1 MKTTHWLL
9 NRQVLSALLA
19 APMLLSATAFAD
31 EAAPAA
37 VEAAAPAAEPAKEP
51 ASPWTLSANIN
62 FTSDYYARGVSQ
74 SWHMPAVQGGFDVS
88 HASGFYAGVWGSSI
102 SERTYVGGQTEFD
115 FYGGYNG
122 TISAVEGLG
131 YTVGVIGYIYPGG
144 GWDEYQYLTN
154 SLANGGTGVDNNP
167 ANGGRK
173 TNEDF
178 NTWEAN
184 FGLSYKW
191 VSAKV
196 SYTLTDWYGANK
208 TTGWTEDSD
217 GSLYYE
223 LNALVPLPVW
233 GLNLIAHVG
242 RLDVKGELS
251 SDPLY
256 ANANANAFGIVES
269 KADMTD
275 WKIGLSKAFEIA
287 GAAGYNASLVYV
299 GGSNGGNNGYWGTR
313 GYGGSSFTLTPGSK
327 DLTDDRVVLTVGR
340 SF

>member
-37 VEAAAPAAEPAKEP
+37 VEAAAPAAPAEP

-88 HASGFYAGVWGSSI
+88 HSSGFYAGVWGSSI

-144 GWDEYQYLTN
+144 GWDEYQFLTDAQGN
-154 SLANGGTGVDNNP
+154 KGIGNEV
-167 ANGGRK
+167 
-173 TNEDF
+173 NEDF

-196 SYTLTDWYGANK
+196 SYTLTDWYGASK
-208 TTGWTEDSD
+208 DTGWSESTD

-242 RLDVKGELS
+242 RLDVQGQLS
-251 SDPLY
+251 LDPNF
-256 ANANANAFGIVES
+256 ANANLNADGVIVER

-275 WKIGLSKAFEIA
+275 WKIGLSKSFEIA

-299 GGSNGGNNGYWGTR
+299 GGSNGGSSGYWGTK
-313 GYGGSSFTLTPGSK
+313 GYGGSSFTTTPGSK

>member
-1 MKTTHWLL
+1 MKTTNWLL

-37 VEAAAPAAEPAKEP
+37 AVEAAAPAAPAEP

-74 SWHMPAVQGGFDVS
+74 SWHQPAVQGGFDVS
-88 HASGFYAGVWGSSI
+88 HSSGFYAGVWGSSI
-102 SERTYVGGQTEFD
+102 SERTYVGASTEVD

-122 TISAVEGLG
+122 TIGAVEGLG
-131 YTVGVIGYIYPGG
+131 YGVGLIGYYYPGG
-144 GWDEYQYLTN
+144 SWQDYAAL
-154 SLANGGTGVDNNP
+154 NGDAGNGIAP
-167 ANGGRK
+167 AAGAALGGG
-173 TNEDF
+173 EDF

-191 VSAKV
+191 VSAKI
-196 SYTLTDWYGANK
+196 SYTLTNWYGAEK
-208 TTGWTEDSD
+208 ETGWTEDSD

-233 GLNLIAHVG
+233 GLNLLAHVG
-242 RLDVKGELS
+242 RLDVKGQLS
-251 SDPLY
+251 LDPDFAA
-256 ANANANAFGIVES
+256 ANGSTIVER

-275 WKIGLSKAFEIA
+275 WKIGLSKSFEIA
-287 GAAGYNASLVYV
+287 GTPGYNASLVYV

-313 GYGGSSFTLTPGSK
+313 GYGGSSFTTTAGSK
-327 DLTDDRVVLTVGR
+327 DLTDDRIVLTVGR

>member
-1 MKTTHWLL
+1 MKTTNWLL
-9 NRQVLSALLA
+9 NRQVLCALLA

-37 VEAAAPAAEPAKEP
+37 AVEASAPAPEAAKEP

-74 SWHMPAVQGGFDVS
+74 SWHQPAVQGGFDVS
-88 HASGFYAGVWGSSI
+88 HSSGFYAGVWGSSV
-102 SERTYVGGQTEFD
+102 SERTYVGGNTEFD

-122 TISAVEGLG
+122 TIGAVEGLG
-131 YTVGVIGYIYPGG
+131 YGVGVIGYYYPGG
-144 GWDEYQYLTN
+144 GWDDYEALTGAVGN
-154 SLANGGTGVDNNP
+154 NKGIGVREN
-167 ANGGRK
+167 A
-173 TNEDF
+173 DF

-196 SYTLTDWYGANK
+196 SYTLTDWYGASK
-208 TTGWTEDSD
+208 DTGWSESTD

-242 RLDVKGELS
+242 RLDVKGKLS
-251 SDPLY
+251 DDPRFEGATAALDPVT
-256 ANANANAFGIVES
+256 GRLDILGDRS
-269 KADMTD
+269 ADMTD

-287 GAAGYNASLVYV
+287 GVSGYNASLVYV
-299 GGSNGGNNGYWGTR
+299 GGSNGGNSGYWGTR
-313 GYGGSSFTLTPGSK
+313 GYGGSSFTTTTGSK

>member
-9 NRQVLSALLA
+9 NRQVLSALVA

-31 EAAPAA
+31 EAAPA
-37 VEAAAPAAEPAKEP
+37 VEATPAAEAAKEP

-74 SWHMPAVQGGFDVS
+74 SWHQPAIQGGFDVS
-88 HASGFYAGVWGSSI
+88 HASGFYAGIWGSTV
-102 SERTYVGGQTEFD
+102 SERTYTGGNTEFD

-122 TISAVEGLG
+122 TITAVEGLG
-131 YTVGVIGYIYPGG
+131 YGVGLIGYYYPGG
-144 GWDEYQYLTN
+144 SWGDYQLLTDV
-154 SLANGGTGVDNNP
+154 NGGVPNKDD
-167 ANGGRK
+167 
-173 TNEDF
+173 DF

-191 VSAKV
+191 ISAKV

-208 TTGWTEDSD
+208 DTGWSKDTD
-217 GSLYYE
+217 GSMYYE
-223 LNALVPLPVW
+223 INALVPLPVW

-242 RLDVKGELS
+242 QLDVKGKLS
-251 SDPLY
+251 SDPFFAG
-256 ANANANAFGIVES
+256 ANTNVNGVIVED

-275 WKIGLSKAFEIA
+275 WKIGLTKSFEIA
-287 GAAGYNASLVYV
+287 GVAGYNASLVYV
-299 GGSNGGNNGYWGTR
+299 GGSNGGNNGYWGNF
-313 GYGGSSFTLTPGSK
+313 GYGGSSFTTDPGSK
-327 DLTDDRVVLTVGR
+327 DLTDDRIVLTVGR

>member
-1 MKTTHWLL
+1 MKTTNWLL

-19 APMLLSATAFAD
+19 VPMLLSATAFAD

-37 VEAAAPAAEPAKEP
+37 VEAAAPAAEAAKEP

-74 SWHMPAVQGGFDVS
+74 SWHQPAIQGGFDVS

-102 SERTYVGGQTEFD
+102 SERTYVGASTEVD

-122 TISAVEGLG
+122 TIGAIEGLG
-131 YTVGVIGYIYPGG
+131 YGVGVIGYYYPGG
-144 GWDEYQYLTN
+144 GWDDYQLLTDAVGN
-154 SLANGGTGVDNNP
+154 NKGAGVKNKDD
-167 ANGGRK
+167 
-173 TNEDF
+173 DF

-208 TTGWTEDSD
+208 DTGWSKDTD

-242 RLDVKGELS
+242 RLDVKGKLANDLRFE
-251 SDPLY
+251 D
-256 ANANANAFGIVES
+256 ANAVINGAGTALDIVEDT
-269 KADMTD
+269 ADMTD
-275 WKIGLSKAFEIA
+275 WKVGLTKSFEIA
-287 GAAGYNASLVYV
+287 GVSGYNASLVYV

-313 GYGGSSFTLTPGSK
+313 GYGGSSFTETAGSK
-327 DLTDDRVVLTVGR
+327 DLTDDRIVLTVGR

>member
-1 MKTTHWLL
+1 MKTTNWLL
-9 NRQVLSALLA
+9 NRQVLSALLV

-31 EAAPAA
+31 EAAAPAA
-37 VEAAAPAAEPAKEP
+37 VEAAAPAAPAEP

-62 FTSDYYARGVSQ
+62 FTTDYYARGVSQ
-74 SWHMPAVQGGFDVS
+74 SWNAPAVQGGFDVS
-88 HASGFYAGVWGSSI
+88 HSSGFYAGVWGSSI
-102 SERTYVGGQTEFD
+102 SERTYVGASTEFD

-131 YTVGVIGYIYPGG
+131 FGIGVIGYIYPTG
-144 GWDEYQYLTN
+144 GWDKYTALTAAEGN
-154 SLANGGTGVDNNP
+154 KGAGVKVND
-167 ANGGRK
+167 
-173 TNEDF
+173 DF

-184 FGLSYKW
+184 AGLSYKW

-196 SYTLTDWYGANK
+196 SYTLTNWYGANK
-208 TTGWTEDSD
+208 DTGWTEDSD

-251 SDPLY
+251 LDPLF
-256 ANANANAFGIVES
+256 ANANGTDIVER

-275 WKIGLSKAFEIA
+275 WKIGLTKSFEIA
-287 GAAGYNASLVYV
+287 GVSGYNASLVYV
-299 GGSNGGNNGYWGTR
+299 GGSNGGNSGYWGTR
-313 GYGGSSFTLTPGSK
+313 GYGGSSFTDRVGSK
-327 DLTDDRVVLTVGR
+327 DLTDDTVVFTLGR